1 AIVDYHRKNS
11 LLYQKA
17 LGVKVI
23 NEYGCSEAG
32 LIAFENTHG
41 QWQMVEDD
49 SYFEIVD
56 NNGNVLPFGSEGR
69 IIITSLSNRAMPI
82 IRYEIGDIGII
93 DKINGKLILRKL
105 SGRVNDMIK
114 LPSGKTAAGLTFY
127 YVSRSLIEKISIV
140 KEFIVRQTAIDTF
153 EFDIVSDRDLTDKEV
168 AFLKQQLD
176 DYLEPNLK
184 LVINRVDKINRPNS
198 GKIKHFYSEIK

>member
-1 AIVDYHRKNS
+1 
-11 LLYQKA
+11 
-17 LGVKVI
+17 
-23 NEYGCSEAG
+23 
-32 LIAFENTHG
+32 
-41 QWQMVEDD
+41 
-49 SYFEIVD
+49 
-56 NNGNVLPFGSEGR
+56 
-69 IIITSLSNRAMPI
+69 
-82 IRYEIGDIGII
+82 
-93 DKINGKLILRKL
+93 
-105 SGRVNDMIK
+105 NDMIK

-153 EFDIVSDRDLTDKEV
+153 EFDIVLDRDFTDKEV

-198 GKIKHFYSEIK
+198 GKIKHFYSEI